1 MMAEAKKEVGSN
13 CKENKERIKGKKYEV
28 DTTLVVGKPLTG
40 YKKGRPLP
48 VLPRMGRPPSS
59 APQNQTSTSTWNSTS
74 YT

>member
-1 MMAEAKKEVGSN
+1 MFWHCLIYSSIIKNPASSLADSEV
-13 CKENKERIKGKKYEV
+13 YFH
-28 DTTLVVGKPLTG
+28 LPVGKTLTG

-48 VLPRMGRPPSS
+48 VLPIMGRPPSS